1 MRKRSKKIAALGI
14 TVAMVAM
21 NLAACGGDSSNNGS
35 TASSS
40 TQASSTEQ
48 SSQPATESSSGAEV
62 TPTTITYPLQTS
74 EKLTFGM
81 VLATEWSDRFN
92 SWTDLPIGKAI
103 QKETGVELEMVQ
115 VENNTAMNLLFA
127 SGELPDI
134 VLFNFQGNY
143 SGGEI
148 KAIEDGIIYPMD
160 AEFLQENAPD
170 YWAVLNSNE
179 DIMKGST
186 NQQNQVFGFT
196 FIMGDPR
203 CKTGYGLT
211 VRDDWCEKLGLDV
224 TQIDTAEEFHDML
237 SRFKNELNVEIP
249 MTITSANLTELLDY
263 GVITSPFDLVTRDAY
278 QIDGTVHIGYA
289 EKEYKDVLA
298 YLNQLYSEGLLD
310 PNFSTTDK
318 ATVTANMLSGTSGVS
333 SGALGGGIGTRG
345 PGEKKLETDRRLIRT
360 RISALKA
367 ELAQVEKHRELIR
380 GKRSRG
386 NLKTAAIVGYTNA
399 GKSTLLNTLT
409 GAGILAEDKLFATLD
424 PTTRVL
430 ELKDGQQIL
439 LTDTV
444 GFIRKLPHHLVEAF
458 KSTLEEAKY
467 ADYII
472 HVVDASN
479 PQRDKQM
486 YIVYETLDHLGVKNK
501 KILTL
506 FNKIDI
512 RTDDDPLQDFR
523 ADHVLQ
529 ISAAENAG
537 LDAVKD
543 VLQEML
549 REDKIYIERVIPY
562 AQAGV
567 LQLVR
572 NKGELVSE
580 EYVPEGIS
588 IRAYVPMEVYG
599 KL

>member
-333 SGALGGGIGTRG
+333 SGALGGGIGTWLQTNKDVADYSLAG
-345 PGEKKLETDRRLIRT
+345 MHNLVKKDGDKSLYGFYKTDVIGKT
-360 RISALKA
+360 AVITTSCKNK
-367 ELAQVEKHRELIR
+367 ELAAQFLNYGYTDAGHMTYVFGVEGESYTMENGEPVYTDYILNNPNGLTTKKAMSEYTLSYDNGPFVQDVRQKEQTGGRPEQLAAWKIWDDNTVQEYFLPKIAIAQADLAEYTSLKSDISTYVNEMTIKFIR
-380 GKRSRG
+380 GTESLDNFDAYLD
-386 NLKTAAIVGYTNA
+386 NLKTMGVDRLTEIIQA
-399 GKSTLLNTLT
+399 STDEYY
-409 GAGILAEDKLFATLD
+409 AE
-424 PTTRVL
+424 
-430 ELKDGQQIL
+430 
-439 LTDTV
+439 
-444 GFIRKLPHHLVEAF
+444 
-458 KSTLEEAKY
+458 
-467 ADYII
+467 
-472 HVVDASN
+472 
-479 PQRDKQM
+479 
-486 YIVYETLDHLGVKNK
+486 
-501 KILTL
+501 
-506 FNKIDI
+506 
-512 RTDDDPLQDFR
+512 
-523 ADHVLQ
+523 
-529 ISAAENAG
+529 
-537 LDAVKD
+537 
-543 VLQEML
+543 
-549 REDKIYIERVIPY
+549 
-562 AQAGV
+562 
-567 LQLVR
+567 
-572 NKGELVSE
+572 
-580 EYVPEGIS
+580 
-588 IRAYVPMEVYG
+588 
-599 KL
+599 